1 MGVIGDI
8 PPPRELHP
16 DEEVGLLAPDGDA
29 PHKVR
34 RDYERERACL
44 HILVGDVRLQWIVRV
59 DASECRV

>member
-1 MGVIGDI
+1 MRVICDI

-16 DEEVGLLAPDGDA
+16 DQEVGLLAPDGDA

-44 HILVGDVRLQWIVRV
+44 HILVGNIRL
-59 DASECRV
+59 